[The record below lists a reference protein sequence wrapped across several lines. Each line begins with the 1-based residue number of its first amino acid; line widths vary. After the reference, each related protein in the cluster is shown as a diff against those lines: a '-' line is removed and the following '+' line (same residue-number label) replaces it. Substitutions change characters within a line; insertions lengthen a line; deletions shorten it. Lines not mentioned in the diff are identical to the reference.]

1 MAYSELIKNLDTLRT
16 YIRSFYIYGFKT
28 REQFF
33 GKSTRTYDD
42 EKRRLENYLDGYMTF
57 RPDEN
62 GKVTFLSID
71 SRHTTHNPLYK
82 IFKAKSFTAMD
93 ISLHFMVMDILA
105 DGGKKSL
112 NQILDQINDTYLDGF
127 SAEVTP
133 EESTLRKKLKEYE
146 ELGLIGTEKEG
157 KTMLYFRKP
166 MTDMSGLEDLF
177 SFFSE
182 VAPCGVVGSFLYDK
196 LPAEV
201 QKTSEVFQFKH
212 HYITSSI
219 ESDFVEQVLQAI
231 REHRYLTIEQKR
243 AEDDRNFPNVVVPL
257 MIYQS
262 TQGGRMYMMAYR
274 PNGKYFLA
282 LRFDYIIGI
291 ETGGIYAGFEQKRN
305 EFEELRNHI
314 WGVALKQN
322 KKQKIGKL
330 GKLQFSEVTLKE
342 RCSKLRNLSG
352 LELAGIEKCRDT
364 TTVHVTFRI
373 HFEDEEK
380 FIYQRLEREKRCGT
394 VTLLD
399 ENNAQFDADVF
410 DPQEI
415 IPWARTFICR
425 ITFFD
430 CSEKYIVRRFFA
442 DIRKMNKLY
451 SGEDCDSDLEE
462 ADDAL

>member
-28 REQFF
+28 RDQFF
-33 GKSTRTYDD
+33 GKSPRTYDD

-93 ISLHFMVMDILA
+93 ISLHFMLMDILA
-105 DGGKKSL
+105 DGSKKTL
-112 NQILDQINDTYLDGF
+112 NQLLDEINDNYLKDF
-127 SAEVTP
+127 SSEILP
-133 EESTLRKKLKEYE
+133 EESSLRKKLKEYE
-146 ELGLIGTEKEG
+146 ELGLISSEKNG
-157 KTMLYFRKP
+157 KTMLYFRNP
-166 MTDMSGLEDLF
+166 MTDLDGLENAL

-182 VAPCGVVGSFLYDK
+182 IAPCGVTGSFLYDK
-196 LPAEV
+196 LPGDI
-201 QKTSEVFQFKH
+201 QKNSEVFQFKH

-219 ESDFVEQVLQAI
+219 ESDFVEQVFEAI
-231 REHRYLTIEQKR
+231 REHRYLTIEQRR
-243 AEDDRNFPNVVVPL
+243 AEDDRTFPNEVVPL

-282 LRFDYIIGI
+282 LRFDYIVGM
-291 ETGGIYAGFEQKRN
+291 ETGEVYAGFEQKRA
-305 EFEELRNHI
+305 EFEELRKNI

-322 KKQKIGKL
+322 KKH
-330 GKLQFSEVTLKE
+330 
-342 RCSKLRNLSG
+342 N
-352 LELAGIEKCRDT
+352 DT
-364 TTVHVTFRI
+364 STVHVTFRV
-373 HFEDEEK
+373 HFEEEEK
-380 FIYQRLEREKRCGT
+380 FIYQRLLREKRCGT

-399 ENNAQFDADVF
+399 DNNAQFDADVF

-430 CSEKYIVRRFFA
+430 CSEKYIARRFYG
-442 DIRKMNKLY
+442 DILKMNRMY
-451 SGEDCDSDLEE
+451 FGDADGVGE
-462 ADDAL
+462 AGDAVQ

>member
-28 REQFF
+28 RDQFF
-33 GKSTRTYDD
+33 GKSPRTYDD
-42 EKRRLENYLDGYMTF
+42 EKRRLENYLEGYMTF

-93 ISLHFMVMDILA
+93 ISLHFMLMDILA
-105 DGGKKSL
+105 DGSKKTL
-112 NQILDQINDTYLDGF
+112 NQLLDEINDTYLKDF
-127 SAEVTP
+127 S
-133 EESTLRKKLKEYE
+133 S
-146 ELGLIGTEKEG
+146 EKDG
-157 KTMLYFRKP
+157 KTMLYFRNP
-166 MTDMSGLEDLF
+166 MTDLDGLEDAL

-182 VAPCGVVGSFLYDK
+182 IAPCGVTGSFLYDK
-196 LPAEV
+196 LPNDV
-201 QKTSEVFQFKH
+201 QKNSEVFQFKH

-219 ESDFVEQVLQAI
+219 ESDFVELVFEAI
-231 REHRYLTIEQKR
+231 REHRFLTIEQRR
-243 AEDDRNFPNVVVPL
+243 AEDDRTFPNEVIPL

-262 TQGGRMYMMAYR
+262 TQGGRMYLMGYR

-291 ETGGIYAGFEQKRN
+291 TTGGVYAGFEQKRA
-305 EFEELRNHI
+305 EFEELRKHI

-322 KKQKIGKL
+322 KKH
-330 GKLQFSEVTLKE
+330 
-342 RCSKLRNLSG
+342 N
-352 LELAGIEKCRDT
+352 DT
-364 TTVHVTFRI
+364 TTVHVTFRV
-373 HFEDEEK
+373 HFEEEEK
-380 FIYQRLEREKRCGT
+380 FIYQRLLREKRCGT

-415 IPWARTFICR
+415 IPWARSFICR

-430 CSEKYIVRRFFA
+430 CSEKYIVRRFFD
-442 DIRKMNKLY
+442 DIRAMSKMY
-451 SGEDCDSDLEE
+451 SKE
-462 ADDAL
+462 ADYKDGGM